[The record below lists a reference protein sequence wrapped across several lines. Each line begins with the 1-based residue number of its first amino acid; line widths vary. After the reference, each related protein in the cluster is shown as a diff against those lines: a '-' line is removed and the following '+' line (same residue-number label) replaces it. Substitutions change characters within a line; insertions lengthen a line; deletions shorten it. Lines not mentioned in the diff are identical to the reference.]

1 MFVLS
6 FQMDVLQET
15 VKYIEDLER
24 RLLERVRVSGLP
36 ARLQKLDAAA
46 DGVRHHLPSENSD
59 GSPSLRSSG
68 GGGGLEIQDLR
79 HLLHTSLQPGL
90 QHKLK
95 KQQLEDE
102 ARLHHL
108 MEERGLSTALLSH
121 Q

>member
-1 MFVLS
+1 MFVC

-46 DGVRHHLPSENSD
+46 DGVRHQPPSENSD
-59 GSPSLRSSG
+59 GLPSLRSGG